1 MGLLQRNSLVAH
13 ALDTTPTTRGVD
25 QRSRLL
31 ALLSVA
37 VKICY
42 ASSILF
48 EFSKE
53 YLTRKF
59 LTALCEES
67 GDGFIRH
74 WRKGGETQV
83 KYFKITKTWS
93 VKAESETEAIKLV
106 VAEPD
111 KYLETETV
119 TRTEYKKP
127 KQTGGW
133 GTAVKDQLLGTN
145 GKR

>member
-1 MGLLQRNSLVAH
+1 M
-13 ALDTTPTTRGVD
+13 
-25 QRSRLL
+25 
-31 ALLSVA
+31 
-37 VKICY
+37 
-42 ASSILF
+42 
-48 EFSKE
+48 
-53 YLTRKF
+53 
-59 LTALCEES
+59 
-67 GDGFIRH
+67 
-74 WRKGGETQV
+74 

-119 TRTEYKKP
+119 TRTEYKKT
-127 KQTGGW
+127 KQPGGW